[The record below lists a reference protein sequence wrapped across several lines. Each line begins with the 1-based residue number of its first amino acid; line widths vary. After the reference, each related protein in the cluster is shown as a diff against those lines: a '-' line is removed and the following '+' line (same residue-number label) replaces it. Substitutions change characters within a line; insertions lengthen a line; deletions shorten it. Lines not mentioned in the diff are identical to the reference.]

1 MGKTLLER
9 LLLFK
14 IYQASEIARLRALPE
29 YERQKC
35 KFIFEQTPK
44 QPQVNKE
51 KKLKVQLLDLKKQY
65 EKIREE
71 ILTAARE
78 VFDSQHY
85 ILGPK
90 VEELERKIASYC
102 RCKYAVGVS
111 SGTDALL
118 LSLMTAGVGFGDLVL
133 TTPYTFFATV
143 GAIARVG
150 ARPVFVDIDENT
162 FNINP
167 DLIEEK
173 ITNKTKAI
181 LPVHL
186 FGQPADMSKIM
197 KIARKYKLKVIEDC
211 AQAHGAE
218 IKGRKVGSFGDIG
231 CFSFYPTKNIA
242 SLRGGA
248 ITTNSKTL
256 MKKCRSIIN
265 HGITKNGFYYLG
277 YNYIMTDIEAVI
289 AIEQLKK
296 LEANTEKRIKNANY
310 LNKGLKNI
318 NGIITPNPDKNIKHV
333 FHQYSIRVSERF
345 KLSRDKLVRILI
357 KKGISARVYYS
368 MPIYKQPLYQKI
380 GYKCSMP
387 ISEKISKQI
396 LSLPI
401 YQVSQKKN

>member
-1 MGKTLLER
+1 MIPIARPSFGNKEVKEVIK
-9 LLLFK
+9 LFK
-14 IYQASEIARLRALPE
+14 SGSVINGTKVSLFEKNFAEFLNSKYCVAVINGTSALH
-29 YERQKC
+29 
-35 KFIFEQTPK
+35 T
-44 QPQVNKE
+44 
-51 KKLKVQLLDLKKQY
+51 
-65 EKIREE
+65 
-71 ILTAARE
+71 
-78 VFDSQHY
+78 
-85 ILGPK
+85 
-90 VEELERKIASYC
+90 
-102 RCKYAVGVS
+102 
-111 SGTDALL
+111 ALL
-118 LSLMTAGVGFGDLVL
+118 ANNIKEGDEVI
-133 TTPYTFFATV
+133 TTPFSFIATSN
-143 GAIARVG
+143 AILHCNAK
-150 ARPVFVDIDENT
+150 PVFADIDKDT

-401 YQVSQKKN
+401 YPGLTKKELNFIIRTIKDV